1 MEGLIA
7 GGSFGG
13 GGSSQ
18 LLTHVPSPNPPDHLS
33 HPLCCS
39 SLCREGLIAGG
50 GFGGEL
56 VVARLGGE
64 GRGSGGD
71 RRFACSMRVTTS
83 DDGITNALE
92 IYRAP
97 GGQVRGLARC

>member
-1 MEGLIA
+1 M
-7 GGSFGG
+7 
-13 GGSSQ
+13 
-18 LLTHVPSPNPPDHLS
+18 
-33 HPLCCS
+33 
-39 SLCREGLIAGG
+39 IAGG